1 MITLKDLAAKFE
13 TVEFVDRKYNP
24 DHIKSVYEDNLP
36 EGITPKIAEDVHKYD
51 ARFYQAY
58 RGDVA
63 QRLINEI
70 EADEEG
76 ELGNLEVRAEVSG
89 LAYNAAYSRPV
100 GDNITKKDCQS
111 AFGFGYGMAKPQG
124 DGAFLKALGERLH
137 AQLFDNADEAESEDK
152 PEAE

>member
-13 TVEFVDRKYNP
+13 TVTFADRKY
-24 DHIKSVYEDNLP
+24 DAEQIKTVYEENLP

-63 QRLINEI
+63 NRLIHEI
-70 EADEEG
+70 EQDTDS

-89 LAYNAAYSRPV
+89 LAFNAAYSRPV

-137 AQLFDNADEAESEDK
+137 AQLFDNADEAEGEDK

>member
-1 MITLKDLAAKFE
+1 MITLKDLTAKFE
-13 TVEFVDRKYNP
+13 TVEFTDRKY
-24 DHIKSVYEDNLP
+24 DADQIKSVYEENLP

-51 ARFYQAY
+51 GRFYQAY

-63 QRLINEI
+63 NRLMNEI
-70 EADEEG
+70 EQDTDG

-89 LAYNAAYSRPV
+89 LAFNSAYSRPV
-100 GDNITKKDCQS
+100 GDNVTKKDCQS

-124 DGAFLKALGERLH
+124 DATFLKALGERLH
-137 AQLFDNADEAESEDK
+137 AQLFDGAEAESEDK